1 MNEYLNDVLYL
12 QVLVPTPSL
21 PGSHLMH
28 SLKLTMIDGRRVCRN
43 QFTVAANNTRSEG
56 SQAQGQEERD
66 HGRHAALQ
74 WAPRLG
80 HSQKRWAMA
89 RTPDRQALTGKRP
102 VFGVPLHHVRESC
115 SVPAL
120 RPWVEELPALAMG
133 GAGHELDATRPCEG
147 ALDGS

>member
-1 MNEYLNDVLYL
+1 MNEYLNDMLYL

-28 SLKLTMIDGRRVCRN
+28 SLKLTMIDGRASN
-43 QFTVAANNTRSEG
+43 QFTVATTLDRKAVKHRDRK
-56 SQAQGQEERD
+56 RD

-120 RPWVEELPALAMG
+120 RPWVEGLPALAMG